1 MQQTL
6 RPGSFQILPP
16 IIKNLLIINVLTYF
30 ATLVL
35 RQAEIIDLN
44 YYLALFHW
52 DSVYFKPW
60 QLITHMFMHGSF
72 GHLFFNMFAL
82 WLFGNML
89 EGVLGARRFLV
100 FYFVCGIGAALLHM
114 IIFNWEIK
122 DIILQTQSIAATH
135 GENYLWNPNL
145 ILNIPMVG
153 ASGAVFGVLF
163 AFGYLF
169 PNIQI
174 FLYFLFPI
182 RAKYF
187 IAIYAIIELYQGIA
201 NNPGDNVAHF
211 AHIGGMLFAFL
222 LFRFWKIRSNPFNT

>member
-1 MQQTL
+1 MQQSL
-6 RPGSFQILPP
+6 RPGGFQILPP

-30 ATLVL
+30 TTVVL

-60 QLITHMFMHGSF
+60 QVITHMFMHGSL
-72 GHLFFNMFAL
+72 GHLFFNMLAL

-89 EGVLGARRFLV
+89 ENVLGERRFLV

-114 IIFNWEIK
+114 AVFNWEIR
-122 DIILQTQSIAATH
+122 DILQQTQSIASTH
-135 GENYLWNPNL
+135 GSEYLWNPNL
-145 ILNIPMVG
+145 ILNIPTVG

-169 PNIQI
+169 PNIRI
-174 FLYFLFPI
+174 YLYFLLPI
-182 RAKYF
+182 KAKYF
-187 IAIYAIIELYQGIA
+187 VAIYAIIELYQGMV

-222 LFRFWKIRSNPFNT
+222 LFRFWNIRPNPFNR